1 MSGSLM
7 NRWRTP
13 ALVALWLQVAALFG
27 VASYALTSGHFGFD
41 AWITGGEAFLA
52 ALVLWWWTQLFG
64 RLSLGHLP
72 LGQGVPPTDGVLR
85 SFAVLFPIL
94 TIFRACLWALL
105 LLGVLGG
112 AAPEANSVALTALFT
127 LWGAAI
133 FAGNA
138 MYGHTLNVALEPG
151 NLLARTRL
159 LEWLN
164 VSAALS
170 LGMAVMNVIPIKG
183 FSTEPVDRM
192 SQLVYGA
199 SGLLDVVATV
209 LALLAL
215 LPRRPEKGSEQ

>member
-1 MSGSLM
+1 M

-27 VASYALTSGHFGFD
+27 VASYALTSGHFGFN

-64 RLSLGHLP
+64 RLSR
-72 LGQGVPPTDGVLR
+72 GQGVPPTDGVLR

-94 TIFRACLWALL
+94 TIFRACLWGLL

-170 LGMAVMNVIPIKG
+170 LGMTVLNLVPIKG
-183 FSTEPVDRM
+183 YSTEPANQM
-192 SQLVYGA
+192 SQLVYGV
-199 SGLLDVVATV
+199 SGVLDVVATV

>member
-1 MSGSLM
+1 M

-13 ALVALWLQVAALFG
+13 ALIALWLQVASVFG
-27 VASYALTSGHFGFD
+27 VASYALTNGKFDFD
-41 AWITGGEAFLA
+41 AWVSGGEAFVA
-52 ALVLWWWTQLFG
+52 ALVLWWWTQLFS
-64 RLSLGHLP
+64 RLS
-72 LGQGVPPTDGVLR
+72 LGQGVPPNDGVLR
-85 SFAVLFPIL
+85 AFALFFPIL
-94 TIFRACLWALL
+94 TVFRACLWGVTLL
-105 LLGVLGG
+105 AVLSG
-112 AAPEANSVALTALFT
+112 AAPEANTMALTALFT
-127 LWGAAI
+127 IWGGAV

-138 MYGHTLNVALEPG
+138 LYGHTLNVALEPG

-215 LPRRPEKGSEQ
+215 LPLQPRRETVSGK